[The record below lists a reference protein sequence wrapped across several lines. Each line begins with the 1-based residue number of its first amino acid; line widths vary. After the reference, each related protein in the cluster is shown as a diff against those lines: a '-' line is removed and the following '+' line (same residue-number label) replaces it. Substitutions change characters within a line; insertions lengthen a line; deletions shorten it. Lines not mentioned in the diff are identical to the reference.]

1 MTQHFPGCRPSV
13 TTRQEE
19 DPEQS
24 AYGAR
29 IRFLAAMG
37 LLGFD
42 VPSGAVQ
49 QSARGEWGVRIGVV
63 EPAALDQVSELLEAH
78 HHARRPVDAPTAA
91 APGDQGRAE

>member
-1 MTQHFPGCRPSV
+1 MTQQTEGRRGTV
-13 TTRQEE
+13 TPPPQV

-49 QSARGEWGVRIGVV
+49 QSARGEWGIRIGVV

-78 HHARRPVDAPTAA
+78 HRARRPADA
-91 APGDQGRAE
+91 GRAE

>member
-1 MTQHFPGCRPSV
+1 MTQQSEGSSRAVAS
-13 TTRQEE
+13 RLEA

-49 QSARGEWGVRIGVV
+49 RSARGGWGVRIGVV

-78 HHARRPVDAPTAA
+78 HRARRPTDA
-91 APGDQGRAE
+91 GRTE

>member
-1 MTQHFPGCRPSV
+1 MTQHSEGSSRSE
-13 TTRQEE
+13 T

-24 AYGAR
+24 AYRAR

-49 QSARGEWGVRIGVV
+49 RSARGEWGIRIGVV
-63 EPAALDQVSELLEAH
+63 EPAALDQVSQLLETH
-78 HHARRPVDAPTAA
+78 HRARRPADDVPVAA
-91 APGDQGRAE
+91 ASGEQGRTE